1 MCERRAAVVISA
13 GTELTEG
20 ILQDSHLR
28 YLSAELTGL
37 GFTVL
42 RGVQVPDTAALFHAE
57 LERAAREA
65 ELVVITGGLG
75 PTSDDLTREMVAEVA
90 GVGLEFHEEAWGRIL
105 ERFKGRP
112 VPDAN
117 RKQATAP
124 AGFPLIANSNGTAPG
139 FHGPIGK
146 ALVVALPGPPS
157 ELRPMFS
164 ASVVELLR
172 ERFSLGPA
180 AEGNILRGT
189 AFMVAE
195 SALEEALRACK
206 REGVRWGTRVDE
218 DRIAFSLR
226 EGGQAEREAMLAG
239 LEARLGFL
247 RIRRG
252 ERRPAEVLREALLR
266 RGTTLVTAESCT
278 GGLLGKYMT
287 DLPGSSRVFW
297 GGWVAYS
304 YEAKSRLLGVDAEL
318 LEAQGAVSREAV
330 AAMARGALERSG
342 AGVSLAVSGI
352 AGPDGATPDKP
363 VGTVWM
369 ACGVRGGTDA
379 TRLFWFS
386 GGRDAV
392 RRKTAV
398 AGMLFAESAL
408 EGREFLDTLTKW

>member
-1 MCERRAAVVISA
+1 VCEPRTAVVVSA

-20 ILQDSHLR
+20 IIQDSHVR
-28 YLSAELTGL
+28 FLSAELTAL

-42 RGVQVPDTAALFHAE
+42 RGVQVPDSVALFRAE
-57 LERAAREA
+57 LDRATREA
-65 ELVVITGGLG
+65 DLVVITGGLG
-75 PTSDDLTREMVAEVA
+75 PTSDDLTRELVADVA
-90 GVGLEFHEEAWGRIL
+90 GIGLQFHEEAWSRIL
-105 ERFKGRP
+105 ERFKGRQ

-117 RKQATAP
+117 RKQAAAP
-124 AGFPLIANSNGTAPG
+124 AGFPLIANPNGTAPG
-139 FHGPIGK
+139 FHGSVAK

-164 ASVVELLR
+164 SSVVALLR
-172 ERFSLGPA
+172 ERFSIDEA
-180 AEGNILRGT
+180 AEGSILRGT
-189 AFMVAE
+189 AFMVPE
-195 SALEEALRACK
+195 SGLEEALRACK
-206 REGVRWGTRVDE
+206 REGVHWGTRVDE

-226 EGGQAEREAMLAG
+226 GGDPADREGILAD
-239 LEARLGFL
+239 LEARLGTL

-252 ERRPAEVLREALLR
+252 EKRPAEVLSDALLR
-266 RGTTLVTAESCT
+266 AATTLVTAESCT

-304 YEAKSRLLGVDAEL
+304 YEAKSRLLGVDAGL

-330 AAMARGALERSG
+330 TAMAKGALERSG

-369 ACGVRGGTDA
+369 ACRVRGGADSA
-379 TRLFWFS
+379 RLFWFS

-408 EGREFLDTLTKW
+408 DGREFLDTLTKW

>member
-1 MCERRAAVVISA
+1 MCESRTAVLISA

-20 ILQDSHLR
+20 VVQDSHVR
-28 YLSAELTGL
+28 FLSAELTGL

-42 RGVQVPDTAALFHAE
+42 RGVQVPDDAALLRAE
-57 LERAAREA
+57 LGRAVREA
-65 ELVVITGGLG
+65 GLVVITGGLG
-75 PTSDDLTREMVAEVA
+75 PTSDDLTRELVAEAA
-90 GVGLEFHEEAWGRIL
+90 GVGLQFHEEAWGGIL

-124 AGFPLIANSNGTAPG
+124 AGFRLIANPNGTAPG
-139 FHGPIGK
+139 FQGSVAK
-146 ALVVALPGPPS
+146 ALVVALPGPPA
-157 ELRPMFS
+157 ELRPMFA
-164 ASVVELLR
+164 ASVAALLG
-172 ERFSLGPA
+172 ERFSLDRA
-180 AEGNILRGT
+180 AEGSILRGT
-189 AFMVAE
+189 AFMVPE
-195 SALEEALRACK
+195 SALEEALRASR
-206 REGVRWGTRVDE
+206 REGVHWGTRVDE

-226 EGGQAEREAMLAG
+226 GGREADREAFLAD
-239 LEARLGFL
+239 LEARLGSP

-252 ERRPAEVLREALLR
+252 ERHPADALGEALLR
-266 RGTTLVTAESCT
+266 KGTTLVTAESCT

-304 YEAKSRLLGVDAEL
+304 YEAKSRLLGVQAGL
-318 LEAQGAVSREAV
+318 LEAHGAVSREAV

-342 AGVSLAVSGI
+342 AGISLAVSGI

-369 ACGVRGGTDA
+369 ACRLRGGA
-379 TRLFWFS
+379 EAAHLFWFS

-408 EGREFLDTLTKW
+408 DGREFLDTLTKW

>member
-1 MCERRAAVVISA
+1 MCEPRTAVVVSA

-20 ILQDSHLR
+20 IIQDSHVR
-28 YLSAELTGL
+28 FLSAELTAL

-42 RGVQVPDTAALFHAE
+42 RGVQVPDSVALFRAE
-57 LERAAREA
+57 LDRATREA
-65 ELVVITGGLG
+65 DLVVITGGLG
-75 PTSDDLTREMVAEVA
+75 PTSDDLTRELVADVA
-90 GVGLEFHEEAWGRIL
+90 GIGLQFHEEAWERIL
-105 ERFKGRP
+105 ERFKGRQ

-117 RKQATAP
+117 RKQAAAP
-124 AGFPLIANSNGTAPG
+124 AGFPLIANPNGTAPG
-139 FHGPIGK
+139 FHGSVAN

-164 ASVVELLR
+164 SSVVALLR
-172 ERFSLGPA
+172 ERFSLGQA
-180 AEGNILRGT
+180 AEGSILRGT
-189 AFMVAE
+189 AFMVPE
-195 SALEEALRACK
+195 SGLEEALRACK
-206 REGVRWGTRVDE
+206 REGVHWGTRVDE

-226 EGGQAEREAMLAG
+226 GGDPTDREGILAD
-239 LEARLGFL
+239 LEARLGAL

-252 ERRPAEVLREALLR
+252 EKRPAEVLSDALLR
-266 RGTTLVTAESCT
+266 AATTLVTAESCT

-304 YEAKSRLLGVDAEL
+304 YEAKSRLLGVDAGL

-369 ACGVRGGTDA
+369 ACRVRGGADSA
-379 TRLFWFS
+379 RLFWFS

-408 EGREFLDTLTKW
+408 DGREFLDTLTKW

>member
-1 MCERRAAVVISA
+1 MCEPRTAVVVSA

-20 ILQDSHLR
+20 IIQDSHVR
-28 YLSAELTGL
+28 FLSAELTAL

-42 RGVQVPDTAALFHAE
+42 RGVQVPDSAALFRAE
-57 LERAAREA
+57 LDRATREA
-65 ELVVITGGLG
+65 DLVVITGGLG
-75 PTSDDLTREMVAEVA
+75 PTSDDLTRELVADVA
-90 GVGLEFHEEAWGRIL
+90 RVGLQFHEEAWGRIL
-105 ERFKGRP
+105 ERFKGRQ

-117 RKQATAP
+117 RKQAAAP
-124 AGFPLIANSNGTAPG
+124 EGFPLIGNPNGTAPG
-139 FHGPIGK
+139 FHGSVGK

-164 ASVVELLR
+164 SSVVALLR
-172 ERFSLGPA
+172 ERFSIDEA
-180 AEGNILRGT
+180 AEGSILRGT
-189 AFMVAE
+189 AFMVPE
-195 SALEEALRACK
+195 SGLEEALRACK
-206 REGVRWGTRVDE
+206 REGVHWGTRVDE

-226 EGGQAEREAMLAG
+226 GGDPTDREAILAD
-239 LEARLGFL
+239 LEARLGAL

-252 ERRPAEVLREALLR
+252 EERPAEVLSDALLR
-266 RGTTLVTAESCT
+266 AATTLVTAESCT

-304 YEAKSRLLGVDAEL
+304 YEAKSRLLGVDAGV

-330 AAMARGALERSG
+330 TAMARGALERSG

-369 ACGVRGGTDA
+369 ACRVRGGADSA
-379 TRLFWFS
+379 RQFWFS